1 MLSNVNDKAI
11 LFAVIF
17 WTISFLYTALQ
28 IWKLS
33 RRRRRYD
40 IEPKMKNNQPN
51 DNSQRVPIFYESS
64 NIEFDE
70 VEVGYSHKE
79 KVGHCLND
87 NDLLIQPRRSLAS
100 SSHEDMERTISIDP
114 KDAEKCFGRIVF
126 LRVNG
131 KACTIEQMPERIIDH
146 DISIIGRELG
156 CEIQI
161 SDQRISR
168 RHARLTRCNGKI
180 YIEDLNSTN
189 GTRINGTFLLAGQK
203 RELDKDSLVEI
214 GFTAFRVF
222 PPEKL

>member
-1 MLSNVNDKAI
+1 MLSDVNDKAI

-17 WTISFLYTALQ
+17 WTISFLYTVLQ

-33 RRRRRYD
+33 RKRRHYD
-40 IEPKMKNNQPN
+40 IEPKMKNEQPN
-51 DNSQRVPIFYESS
+51 DNSQRVQIFRESS
-64 NIEFDE
+64 NIEFGA
-70 VEVGYSHKE
+70 VEYSHKKE
-79 KVGHCLND
+79 EGHCLND
-87 NDLLIQPRRSLAS
+87 NDLLIQPMYPSAS

-114 KDAEKCFGRIVF
+114 QDAEKCFGRIVF
-126 LRVNG
+126 LRING
-131 KACTIEQMPERIIDH
+131 KAYPTEQMPERIIDH

-168 RHARLTRCNGKI
+168 WHARLTRCNGKI

-189 GTRINGTFLLAGQK
+189 GTRVNGTFLLAGQK
-203 RELDKDSLVEI
+203 MELDKDSFVEI
-214 GFTAFRVF
+214 GFTVFRVF